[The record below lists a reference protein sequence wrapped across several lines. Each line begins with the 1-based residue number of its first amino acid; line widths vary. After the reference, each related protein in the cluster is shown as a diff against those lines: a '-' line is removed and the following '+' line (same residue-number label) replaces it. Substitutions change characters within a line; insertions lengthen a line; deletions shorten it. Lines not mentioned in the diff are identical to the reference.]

1 MAYNLT
7 IRTIEKVGWQFYLL
21 NPRDHMYE
29 KVEDFPTPSYTNQ
42 VRYFIFNKVRLLDFH
57 GIEK

>member
-7 IRTIEKVGWQFYLL
+7 IRTIEKVGWQFYLV

-42 VRYFIFNKVRLLDFH
+42 VRYFVLNKVHL
-57 GIEK
+57 